1 MAEIAKMGVKRPGSH
16 AMTGG
21 SSPCLAYINGR
32 KKVFASLSKQE
43 VLDIQ
48 KLGNCGFSQ
57 REIKEMFIVARSTV
71 GLALSALMNPSDVIS
86 ESQDGKS
93 SSGSSK

>member
-21 SSPCLAYINGR
+21 SSPCSAYVNGR
-32 KKVFASLSKQE
+32 KKVFAGLSKQE
-43 VLDIQ
+43 ILDIQ
-48 KLGNCGFSQ
+48 KLGSCGFSQ

-71 GLALSALMNPSDVIS
+71 GLALSALNPSDIIS
-86 ESQDGKS
+86 ESQVRKS
-93 SSGSSK
+93 SLGSSK